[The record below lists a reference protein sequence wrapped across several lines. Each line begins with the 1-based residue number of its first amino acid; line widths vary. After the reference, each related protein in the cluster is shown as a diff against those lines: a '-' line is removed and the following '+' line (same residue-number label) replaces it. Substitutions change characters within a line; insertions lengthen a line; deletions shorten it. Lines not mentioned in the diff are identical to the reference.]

1 MEALRQESYLMSV
14 EVVDG
19 VPQTRVLPSVSGGS

>member
-1 MEALRQESYLMSV
+1 MESLRQESYRMLV

-19 VPQTRVLPSVSGGS
+19 GPQTRVLPNVSGGS

>member
-1 MEALRQESYLMSV
+1 MEALRQGSYLMSV

-19 VPQTRVLPSVSGGS
+19 VPQTRVLPNVSGGS